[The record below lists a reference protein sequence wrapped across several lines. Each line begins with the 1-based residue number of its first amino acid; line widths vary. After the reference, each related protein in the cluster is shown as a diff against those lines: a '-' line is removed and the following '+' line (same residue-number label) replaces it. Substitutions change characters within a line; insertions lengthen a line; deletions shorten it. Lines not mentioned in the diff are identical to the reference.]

1 MKKFLCLLTTSF
13 ALLLVSV
20 IGRTADYTVTLTT
33 YVPTASSADFTL
45 GAYPNITSTV
55 QVRGLFLANGGAAET
70 VRLYDNCTSSTTAAL
85 AMTIIIP
92 SSSTWPSGA
101 GQQFPA
107 RLFILHN
114 PCINKVSTA
123 NEVKATWIYDTSE

>member
-1 MKKFLCLLTTSF
+1 MKKLICFLFFLT
-13 ALLLVSV
+13 LGLSV
-20 IGRTADYTVTLTT
+20 ARSADYTVTLTT
-33 YVPTASSADFTL
+33 YVPTASAADFTL

-55 QVRGLFLANGGAAET
+55 QVRGLFLANGGNAET
-70 VRLYDNCTSSTTAAL
+70 VRIYDTCTSSLTATL

-107 RLFILHN
+107 RLFILTN
-114 PCINKVSTA
+114 PCINKVSTT